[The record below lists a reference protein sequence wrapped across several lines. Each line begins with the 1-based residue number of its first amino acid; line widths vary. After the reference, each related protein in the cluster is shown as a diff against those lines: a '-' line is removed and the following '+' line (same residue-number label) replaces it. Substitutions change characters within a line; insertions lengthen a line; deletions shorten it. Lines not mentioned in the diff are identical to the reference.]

1 MITYIDVSSK
11 NTFIYRYNYFYR
23 IYQYIKKLNC
33 SKLSATKITGGLK
46 EYDDFI
52 VMKVNDDDI
61 ILI

>member
-1 MITYIDVSSK
+1 S
-11 NTFIYRYNYFYR
+11 NYR

-33 SKLSATKITGGLK
+33 SKLSATKITGVLK